1 MNQASTGFTIPKSTW
16 ATASLLSAAA
26 AMLLVASTPA
36 EAHGRGHGHSR
47 ARVGVYIGAPVV
59 FGAWGWH
66 RPPPPYYYYPSSYYY
81 PQPPVVVRE
90 IVREPLV
97 YYDERGN
104 ALPPG
109 HHRTQPSAPAQPQ
122 AGSDAPTWFFCADT
136 QSYYPYVKDC
146 ASPWQRVVPQP
157 PPAPQ

>member
-1 MNQASTGFTIPKSTW
+1 MPLAALWFG
-16 ATASLLSAAA
+16 AAA
-26 AMLLVASTPA
+26 LLALSIPA
-36 EAHGRGHGHSR
+36 EAGGRGHHGHGHSR
-47 ARVGVYIGAPVV
+47 ARIGVYIGAPVV
-59 FGAWGWH
+59 LGAWGWH
-66 RPPPPYYYYPSSYYY
+66 RPPPSYYYYPSTYYY

-146 ASPWQRVVPQP
+146 ASPWQRVAPQP

>member
-1 MNQASTGFTIPKSTW
+1 M
-16 ATASLLSAAA
+16 ASLLFAAA
-26 AMLLVASTPA
+26 AMLLAASTPA
-36 EAHGRGHGHSR
+36 EAHGRGHPR

-59 FGAWGWH
+59 LGAWGWH
-66 RPPPPYYYYPSSYYY
+66 RPPPSHYYYPPTYYY
-81 PQPPVVVRE
+81 PQPPVVIRE

-109 HHRTQPSAPAQPQ
+109 HHRTQPPAPAQPQ
-122 AGSDAPTWFFCADT
+122 PGSEAPTWFFCADT
-136 QSYYPYVKDC
+136 QSYFPYVQNC